1 LITRQN
7 STYTRSDEG
16 RGHEKK
22 NVTSTC
28 WLYLAGTIQRY
39 NKVPPQEGT
48 EKKLAGK
55 TQTILPRREVF

>member
-1 LITRQN
+1 MRQN

-16 RGHEKK
+16 QGRKK
-22 NVTSTC
+22 NTVTSTC

-39 NKVPPQEGT
+39 NKVPSQEGT

-55 TQTILPRREVF
+55 TQTIVPRREVF